1 MAYLNHF
8 DENLAREL
16 VQEKLETTTDGD
28 YRARLENL
36 KTCLNKNY
44 EIERTKDLI
53 ELVASNLGYKV
64 VGEDLDNIAD
74 IVMSLEE
81 NQDEYIAASINEY
94 YCS

>member
-1 MAYLNHF
+1 MAYLNIF
-8 DENLAREL
+8 NKNLARKLIE
-16 VQEKLETTTDGD
+16 EKLETITDGD

-36 KTCLNKNY
+36 KTNLDKNY
-44 EIERTKDLI
+44 EIEKTKGLI

-64 VGEDLDNIAD
+64 VGEDLDNIVD

-81 NQDEYIAASINEY
+81 NQDEYIATSIKNY